1 MAIYDDKWFEFW
13 YSEGNVL
20 PTYFLIVTPDEKEK
34 GKIIVIDPL
43 KNNEIVFRGK
53 DYEEVCSW
61 LSEDE
66 FLLVEGRMFDDD
78 GF

>member
-13 YSEGNVL
+13 YSEGDVL
-20 PTYFLIVTPDEKEK
+20 PNYFLIVSPDKNEK

-53 DYEEVCSW
+53 DYEEVSDW
-61 LSEDE
+61 LIEDE
-66 FLLVEGRMFDDD
+66 FHIVNGRMFDDD
-78 GF
+78 GW